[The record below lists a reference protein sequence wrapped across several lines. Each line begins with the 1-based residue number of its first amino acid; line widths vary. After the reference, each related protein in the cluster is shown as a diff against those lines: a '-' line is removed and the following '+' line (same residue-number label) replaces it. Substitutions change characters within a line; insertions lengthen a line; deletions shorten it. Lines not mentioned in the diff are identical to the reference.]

1 MASLYLGAPWNREER
16 ANLVSRRSKEHQ
28 KKNLSSG
35 WIQRLR
41 RAVHNAG
48 AFLGRRYVYSGLLG
62 GFLWMF
68 SAPFVITAVQGSLD
82 ESSVW
87 MVQLAFFPLIL
98 SSLIIDTLIANSVY
112 YLGVWLIIFGFSFL
126 LSMLFGLGVTYSI
139 HRFRTRAKTV
149 VRSKIG
155 V

>member
-1 MASLYLGAPWNREER
+1 M
-16 ANLVSRRSKEHQ
+16 SRKSKEHQ
-28 KKNLSSG
+28 KKNLSSVR
-35 WIQRLR
+35 IQRLR
-41 RAVHNAG
+41 RAVHNAR
-48 AFLGRRYVYSGLLG
+48 AFLGKRYVYSGLLG
-62 GFLWMF
+62 GFLWMI
-68 SAPFVITAVQGSLD
+68 SAPFIITTVQGSLD

-87 MVQLAFFPLIL
+87 VIQLAFFPLIL

-112 YLGVWLIIFGFSFL
+112 YPGVWLIIFGFSFL
-126 LSMLFGLGVTYSI
+126 LSMLLGLGVTYSI

>member
-1 MASLYLGAPWNREER
+1 MSRKSEER
-16 ANLVSRRSKEHQ
+16 Q

-41 RAVHNAG
+41 RALHNVR
-48 AFLGRRYVYSGLLG
+48 AFLCRRYVYSGLLG
-62 GFLWMF
+62 GFLWMI
-68 SAPFVITAVQGSLD
+68 SAPLIITAVQGSLD

-87 MVQLAFFPLIL
+87 VVQLAFFPLVL

-112 YLGVWLIIFGFSFL
+112 YSGVWLVIFGFSFL
-126 LSMLFGLGVTYSI
+126 LSMLLGLGVTYSI

-149 VRSKIG
+149 VRNKIG
-155 V
+155 G